1 MKSHPIHRTR
11 HFELVSYGNG
21 LAYVLEKLGTDHKS
35 VLFQGDDAD
44 QFRQELDTLNS
55 GRLRLNI
62 NDVLH
67 ILWNDY
73 EAVAQVAEKRAKIR
87 RAA

>member
-1 MKSHPIHRTR
+1 MKSHLIHRTR

-44 QFRQELDTLNS
+44 KFREEYDTLS
-55 GRLRLNI
+55 GGRLRLSPD
-62 NDVLH
+62 DVLQV
-67 ILWNDY
+67 LWNDY
-73 EAVAQVAEKRAKIR
+73 EAAAQVQERRSKIR
-87 RAA
+87 KAA

>member
-1 MKSHPIHRTR
+1 MKSNLIHDTR
-11 HFELVSYGNG
+11 HFRLISYGNG
-21 LAYVLEKLGTDHKS
+21 LAYALERKGTSHAS